1 MSIRFAKVEDLPQI
15 LAIYAP
21 YVENTA
27 VSFEYTA
34 PTMEDFT
41 ARFQAITS
49 QYPWLVWEEDG
60 QVLGYAYGSAP
71 FERAAFSWCAESS
84 IYLRGDCRGR
94 GIGKKLQLT
103 LEHLMKLQGYQLL
116 YALVTTDNPPSIA
129 FHKALGFSHL
139 AEFPGCGWKLDAWH
153 GLVWLEKRLNPAQK
167 VADFPLP
174 IGQLLE
180 NSQNLSAILDELSL
194 F

>member
-1 MSIRFAKVEDLPQI
+1 MSIRFAKMEDLPQI
-15 LAIYAP
+15 LAIYTP

-27 VSFEYTA
+27 ISFEYTT
-34 PTMEDFT
+34 PTMEVFT
-41 ARFQAITS
+41 ARFQNITS

-84 IYLRGDCRGR
+84 IYLRADCRGR

-153 GLVWLEKRLNPAQK
+153 GLVWLEKRLNPVQK

-174 IGQLLE
+174 IGKLLE
-180 NSQNLSAILDELSL
+180 NSENLSAILDELSL